1 MLNSLTHTQRDT
13 AQKGAS
19 SASKSILPA
28 VNIQVMAPTYHGK
41 ACGSHAT
48 LSSESGSIN
57 YFQMHSIQFG
67 DLEPLNLQI
76 FVPASLSASP
86 GYLYMHRTH
95 RRRRAPR
102 REICMKILNRTRR
115 ARARRAGGRARG
127 YCVLGRCSVKKNCFF

>member
-1 MLNSLTHTQRDT
+1 VDFISKAKSSNVRWVGIASELWVDCAARLIIIFANMLNSLTHTQRDT

-76 FVPASLSASP
+76 FVPASLSVSP
-86 GYLYMHRTH
+86 R
-95 RRRRAPR
+95 
-102 REICMKILNRTRR
+102 LN
-115 ARARRAGGRARG
+115 AGLRP
-127 YCVLGRCSVKKNCFF
+127 YSSVKSTPP

>member
-28 VNIQVMAPTYHGK
+28 VNIEVMAPTYHGK

-67 DLEPLNLQI
+67 YLEL
-76 FVPASLSASP
+76 
-86 GYLYMHRTH
+86 
-95 RRRRAPR
+95 
-102 REICMKILNRTRR
+102 
-115 ARARRAGGRARG
+115 
-127 YCVLGRCSVKKNCFF
+127 